1 MSAVDER
8 REVVYGLSVDEAREC
23 LVQIGEQR
31 VQHEAMHGL
40 PNPTVR
46 QALNEIVRKLYSKE
60 EAREYLARAQDDVV
74 DRLREDVRRLA
85 YRYPDEKVHGQL
97 LMDLNELEE
106 HWRANHPDEPKPGVE
121 YLRRVVTK
129 VRQHPR

>member
-23 LVQIGEQR
+23 LAQIGEQR
-31 VQHEAMHGL
+31 VQHEVIHGL

-46 QALNEIVRKLYSKE
+46 QALSEIVRKLYPE
-60 EAREYLARAQDDVV
+60 EGAREYLARAQDDVV

-97 LMDLNELEE
+97 LTDLNELDY
-106 HWRANHPDEPKPGVE
+106 HWRAKHPDEPEPGVE
-121 YLRRVVTK
+121 YLRRAVND
-129 VRQHPR
+129 VRRPH